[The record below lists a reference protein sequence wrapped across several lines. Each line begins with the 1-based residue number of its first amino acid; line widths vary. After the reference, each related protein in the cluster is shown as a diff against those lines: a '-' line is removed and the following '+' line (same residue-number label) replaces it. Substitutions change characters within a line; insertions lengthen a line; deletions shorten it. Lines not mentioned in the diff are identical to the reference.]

1 MAGIEGPTDT
11 RLKVSGARSETAV
24 DPQQPSLTC
33 ADCGAAISRRPVRND
48 LIVCSRHGMRGARVR
63 RREFIAL
70 VGSAVA
76 CPRCAWSQQSG
87 TIPLPKIGILSNSS
101 GASASP
107 VTAGV
112 FEELQ
117 RLGWIDGR
125 NAIYEPRFSA
135 GDPDRLPSLAA
146 DLVDRKVH
154 IIVTLGGSVI
164 LRAAQRVTATI
175 PIVGLSDS
183 LAGEG
188 VTSLAR
194 PGSNTTGVSI
204 FAADLD
210 TKRLELLAEMV
221 PTARRIAALVESKSH
236 PTLTRV
242 TATARERNM
251 ELVVFEAQRL
261 DQLAHALAA
270 VSTAGL
276 DAVNVLPSSIL
287 YEERRTVMDHM
298 AASRLPAIYEWP
310 EYAAEAV

>member
-1 MAGIEGPTDT
+1 
-11 RLKVSGARSETAV
+11 
-24 DPQQPSLTC
+24 
-33 ADCGAAISRRPVRND
+33 
-48 LIVCSRHGMRGARVR
+48 
-63 RREFIAL
+63 
-70 VGSAVA
+70 
-76 CPRCAWSQQSG
+76 
-87 TIPLPKIGILSNSS
+87 
-101 GASASP
+101 
-107 VTAGV
+107 
-112 FEELQ
+112 
-117 RLGWIDGR
+117 
-125 NAIYEPRFSA
+125 
-135 GDPDRLPSLAA
+135 
-146 DLVDRKVH
+146 
-154 IIVTLGGSVI
+154 

-270 VSTAGL
+270 VSTAGV
-276 DAVNVLPSSIL
+276 DAVNVLASSIL

>member
-1 MAGIEGPTDT
+1 M
-11 RLKVSGARSETAV
+11 
-24 DPQQPSLTC
+24 
-33 ADCGAAISRRPVRND
+33 
-48 LIVCSRHGMRGARVR
+48 

-70 VGSAVA
+70 VGSVVA
-76 CPRCAWSQQSG
+76 CPRGAWSQQSS

-107 VTAGV
+107 VTVGV
-112 FEELQ
+112 ITELR
-117 RLGWIDGR
+117 RLGWVDGQ

-251 ELVVFEAQRL
+251 ELVVFEAQRPN
-261 DQLAHALAA
+261 QLADALAA
-270 VSTAGL
+270 VSAAG
-276 DAVNVLPSSIL
+276 VRPGHVLAPPVL
-287 YEERRTVMDHM
+287 RHGRRTTSGHKT
-298 AASRLPAIYEWP
+298 
-310 EYAAEAV
+310 